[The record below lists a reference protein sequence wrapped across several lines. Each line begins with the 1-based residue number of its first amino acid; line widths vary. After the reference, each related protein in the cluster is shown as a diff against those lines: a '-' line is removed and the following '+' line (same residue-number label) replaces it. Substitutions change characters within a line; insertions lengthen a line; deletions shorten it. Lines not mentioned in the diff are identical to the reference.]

1 MWFKRQF
8 NHFLKYH
15 QLYTKTLFRQQCA
28 QYNLNTIPH
37 IPEPEYNI
45 DFLCNPSNR
54 DIIFNNILIRKSI
67 GDIDKVL
74 ELSKKPEQNES
85 FLHELNKIPNQTD
98 PTILSYKEPKIL
110 KECGT
115 KPQFNFELQ
124 KFVSLVTKLN
134 ALKMQ
139 SLGPLIGQ
147 RGYLLLG
154 DLAELEEA
162 LVHYTVKKL
171 MKHGFK
177 FVSVPDIIPT
187 EVIERCGLLK
197 DSERTLVYNLSSSY
211 GENYSLSGT
220 AEMSLAYKVM
230 NTIYDSEDLPLKIA
244 AVSRCFRAEVSNLE
258 EERGLYR
265 VHQFTKVEM
274 FVCSKQ
280 EESTN
285 QFQELQEIQEDL
297 FSSLNLHF
305 RIIDMPPHDLG
316 SPAYRIHGLKSGKT
330 LKEFRGHASFVNEVV
345 FVPDGHNIISAS
357 SDGTVKVWSLKTTE
371 CIGTYKS
378 LGASDLTVNSI
389 HLLPRNPEHFVVC
402 NRSNTVVIMNMQGQ
416 IVRSFSSG
424 KREGG
429 DFVCTVVSPR
439 GEFIYC
445 VGEDLV
451 LYCFSTSSGKLER
464 TLNNHPDSESACVY
478 RTSRRPH
485 PSAFSIR
492 TQGTWTRNE
501 LNGTSNNRHNIIVV
515 YTPRSDKLFA
525 NCGSVK
531 VQWKFSEETTVDEEP
546 TTSTWVTE

>member
-316 SPAYRIHGLKSGKT
+316 SPAYRKVDIESWMPGRKLYGEISSCSNCTDYQSRRLGIKYKTKNGELLHVHTLNGTACAIPRMLIALCESYQTSHSRIKIPEILIPYMRGKT
-330 LKEFRGHASFVNEVV
+330 L
-345 FVPDGHNIISAS
+345 ISKQQIANM
-357 SDGTVKVWSLKTTE
+357 KLHK
-371 CIGTYKS
+371 YK
-378 LGASDLTVNSI
+378 
-389 HLLPRNPEHFVVC
+389 
-402 NRSNTVVIMNMQGQ
+402 Q
-416 IVRSFSSG
+416 I
-424 KREGG
+424 
-429 DFVCTVVSPR
+429 
-439 GEFIYC
+439 
-445 VGEDLV
+445 
-451 LYCFSTSSGKLER
+451 
-464 TLNNHPDSESACVY
+464 
-478 RTSRRPH
+478 
-485 PSAFSIR
+485 
-492 TQGTWTRNE
+492 
-501 LNGTSNNRHNIIVV
+501 
-515 YTPRSDKLFA
+515 
-525 NCGSVK
+525 
-531 VQWKFSEETTVDEEP
+531 
-546 TTSTWVTE
+546 